1 MTSIQESKLRK
12 IGLFSLAQAKELGIE
27 QPHLS
32 RLVKKG
38 IFQRVARGFYL
49 HPHAKISSDAI
60 EFQIACAKFGPES
73 AIAGLSALFHYRLI
87 EQVPTQ
93 TWILVPPHVRSK
105 ERGYRLMR
113 TKSDSRVGVNSKK
126 RFNIVSLERALIEGL
141 KFSSKIGER
150 TALKAVR
157 TALSTKQ
164 TTEAK
169 LGKTAKE
176 LGLQKVLE
184 KYFEAIAS

>member
-1 MTSIQESKLRK
+1 MTSIQESKLKK

-38 IFQRVARGFYL
+38 VFQRVARGFYL
-49 HPHAKISSDAI
+49 HPRAKISSDAI

-73 AIAGLSALFHYRLI
+73 AIAGLSALFHYQLI
-87 EQVPTQ
+87 EQVPTKI
-93 TWILVPPHVRSK
+93 WILVPPQVRSK

-113 TKSDSRVGVNSKK
+113 TKSDPKVGVLSK
-126 RFNIVSLERALIEGL
+126 RGFNIVSLERALIEGL

-150 TALKAVR
+150 TALRAVR
-157 TALSTKQ
+157 TALASKQ
-164 TTEAK
+164 TTEVKIGKMAK
-169 LGKTAKE
+169 D
-176 LGLQKVLE
+176 LGLQKVLA
-184 KYFEAIAS
+184 KYFEAITS